1 MDKRIK
7 IRYEGKRGCGYRK
20 KEALYIVNFDGAMAP
35 CGKMPVALDVCPA
48 CGEGIKPARAVWT
61 WVDGD
66 VLLKEAIMKT
76 CSLKVC
82 PSSCPLS
89 AKALVG
95 GEKFGQ
101 VGLTWIGERHY
112 PTPAD
117 FMREAAAMGI
127 SRRIKTIPKGF
138 ELGKTWALLAHRLTI
153 PATEKGKEATAGI
166 FFMYQ
171 PTAIEYVC
179 KGTETKEEIDALT
192 KRGLTPVMV
201 ENPPKEA
208 PPEEKEWI

>member
-1 MDKRIK
+1 MGTK
-7 IRYEGKRGCGYRK
+7 
-20 KEALYIVNFDGAMAP
+20 
-35 CGKMPVALDVCPA
+35 
-48 CGEGIKPARAVWT
+48 
-61 WVDGD
+61 
-66 VLLKEAIMKT
+66 
-76 CSLKVC
+76 
-82 PSSCPLS
+82 SSPMGL
-89 AKALVG
+89 
-95 GEKFGQ
+95 

-117 FMREAAAMGI
+117 FMKEAKAMGI

-153 PATEKGKEATAGI
+153 PAKEKGGEATAGI

-179 KGTETKEEIDALT
+179 KGTETKEEIDALI
-192 KRGLTPVMV
+192 KRGLTPVLV

-208 PPEEKEWI
+208 PPEEKEWV